1 MKCWSSAKSNP
12 KTLFNMGVAYE
23 SGRYSTK
30 GTVDLER
37 AHQHYMLAASLGHKQ
52 AIYNLSLFY
61 LYGKGGIA
69 VDLNRAETL
78 LRRAATL
85 GVKKAEQY
93 IQELEV
99 RRRAQT
105 KQTNLMRSSASAPNL
120 TQYDT
125 YFEAF
130 NNYDSNNRSNT
141 RYLQTFAIVN
151 RDCCSPL
158 GLMDG
163 RIHDWQLSASSN
175 YDRDPNCNVKY
186 ARIHV
191 WPGRGWCADTNRTND
206 YLQIDLGFETAI
218 NGIIT
223 QGRAD
228 GKSWIKHYHL
238 LFSGDANVWTYY
250 NDKQKLLGNKD
261 SHSLQYHLLTN
272 LVITRFVRIEV
283 IAWHNNP
290 GLRVELLGCRKCDS
304 IINYPPRSLYK
315 ASSARNW
322 PQDAYCSPED
332 AYID

>member
-1 MKCWSSAKSNP
+1 LFVLSAPIRHSYIFNKTTATDTKLQVFNEELTEKSSDSSPETHTKSIGFAINDKSDPIDDICKELQNASIQYVDRLNHLLGLSLVETDPDEAMKCWSSAKSNP

-23 SGRYSTK
+23 SGRYSSA
-30 GTVDLER
+30 GTVDLSR
-37 AHQHYMLAASLGHKQ
+37 AYQHYMLAASLGHKQ

-130 NNYDSNNRSNT
+130 NNYENSNNRSNS

-151 RDCCSPL
+151 R
-158 GLMDG
+158 G
-163 RIHDWQLSASSN
+163 
-175 YDRDPNCNVKY
+175 
-186 ARIHV
+186 
-191 WPGRGWCADTNRTND
+191 
-206 YLQIDLGFETAI
+206 
-218 NGIIT
+218 
-223 QGRAD
+223 
-228 GKSWIKHYHL
+228 
-238 LFSGDANVWTYY
+238 
-250 NDKQKLLGNKD
+250 
-261 SHSLQYHLLTN
+261 
-272 LVITRFVRIEV
+272 
-283 IAWHNNP
+283 
-290 GLRVELLGCRKCDS
+290 
-304 IINYPPRSLYK
+304 
-315 ASSARNW
+315 
-322 PQDAYCSPED
+322 
-332 AYID
+332 